1 MRLIRAV
8 FKKNSK
14 RNARRPHSRLRSNT
28 MRAGLVVAAAGLS
41 VVGNWYLAE
50 TGWMQARANDL
61 RNWAIEITG
70 DAGLRVTDV
79 IVSGRNRADAK
90 EILAAL
96 DLERG
101 SPILGADIDEA
112 RARIESMGWV
122 QSAEIARRLPD
133 VIYVRVTEREP
144 LALWQHNNRIVLID
158 PDGHTIQHS
167 DLDSFASFPLVVG
180 EGAPVVAGELIDLLR
195 AYPSV
200 AQATEAAIRVSDRR
214 WNLRLHSGIDVRLP
228 EEKLAVA
235 LDRLEEYQRE
245 HDLFDRD
252 VVAVDLRVPDR
263 LIVRVSPGAN
273 LAKPVKAKGK
283 DT

>member
-8 FKKNSK
+8 FKKKSK
-14 RNARRPHSRLRSNT
+14 RNARRPHSRLRRNT
-28 MRAGLVVAAAGLS
+28 TRAGLVVASAGLS

-61 RNWAIEITG
+61 RNWAIETTG

-79 IVSGRNRADAK
+79 VVSGRNRADSK

-101 SPILGADIDEA
+101 SPILGVDIDEA

-158 PDGHTIQHS
+158 LDGHTIQHS
-167 DLDSFASFPLVVG
+167 DLESFASFPLVVG

-273 LAKPVKAKGK
+273 LAQPVKAKGK

>member
-14 RNARRPHSRLRSNT
+14 RNARRPHSRLRRNT

-79 IVSGRNRADAK
+79 VVSGRNRADSK

-101 SPILGADIDEA
+101 SPILGVDIDEA

-195 AYPSV
+195 AYPAV

-273 LAKPVKAKGK
+273 LAKPVKVKGK

>member
-14 RNARRPHSRLRSNT
+14 RNARRPHSRLRRNT

-79 IVSGRNRADAK
+79 IVSGRNRADSK

-101 SPILGADIDEA
+101 SPILGVDIDEA

-273 LAKPVKAKGK
+273 LAQPVKVKGK

>member
-1 MRLIRAV
+1 MRLILAM

-14 RNARRPHSRLRSNT
+14 RDARRPQSRFRRNAT
-28 MRAGLVVAAAGLS
+28 RAGLVATVSGLS
-41 VVGNWYLAE
+41 VAGNWYLAE
-50 TGWMQARANDL
+50 TGWVQARANDV
-61 RNWAIEITG
+61 RDWAIETTG
-70 DAGLRVTDV
+70 DAGLRVADV
-79 IVSGRNRADAK
+79 VVSGRNRADAK

-101 SPILGADIDEA
+101 SPILGVDIDEA

-122 QSAEIARRLPD
+122 QTAEIARRLPD

-144 LALWQHNNRIVLID
+144 LALWQHNNRTVLID
-158 PDGHTIQHS
+158 RDGHTIQQS
-167 DLDSFASFPLVVG
+167 DLDSFAGFPLVVG
-180 EGAPVVAGELIDLLR
+180 EGAPAVAGELIDLLR
-195 AYPSV
+195 AYPAV
-200 AQATEAAIRVSDRR
+200 AKATEAAVRVSDRR

-235 LDRLEEYQRE
+235 LERLEEYQRE

>member
-8 FKKNSK
+8 FKKNPK
-14 RNARRPHSRLRSNT
+14 RNVRRPHSRLRRNT

-79 IVSGRNRADAK
+79 VVSGRNRADAK

-101 SPILGADIDEA
+101 SPILGVDIDEA

-195 AYPSV
+195 AYPAV

-273 LAKPVKAKGK
+273 LAPPVKVKGK

>member
-14 RNARRPHSRLRSNT
+14 RNARRPHSRLRRNT

-61 RNWAIEITG
+61 RNWAIETTG

-79 IVSGRNRADAK
+79 VVSGRNRADAK

-101 SPILGADIDEA
+101 SPILGVDIDEA

-158 PDGHTIQHS
+158 LDGHTIQHS
-167 DLDSFASFPLVVG
+167 DLESFASFPLVVG

-273 LAKPVKAKGK
+273 LAQPVKVKGK

>member
-1 MRLIRAV
+1 MRLILAM

-14 RNARRPHSRLRSNT
+14 RDARRPQSRFRRNAT
-28 MRAGLVVAAAGLS
+28 RAGLVATVSGLS
-41 VVGNWYLAE
+41 VAGNWYLAE

-61 RNWAIEITG
+61 RNWTVETTG
-70 DAGLRVTDV
+70 DAGLRVADV
-79 IVSGRNRADAK
+79 VVSGRNRADAK

-101 SPILGADIDEA
+101 TPILGVDIDEA
-112 RARIESMGWV
+112 RARIESIGWV

-144 LALWQHNNRIVLID
+144 LALWQHNNRTVLID
-158 PDGHTIQHS
+158 LDGHTIQNS

-180 EGAPVVAGELIDLLR
+180 EGAPVVARELINLLR
-195 AYPSV
+195 AYPVV
-200 AQATEAAIRVSDRR
+200 AQAMEAAIRVSDRR

-235 LDRLEEYQRE
+235 LERLEEYQRE
-245 HDLFDRD
+245 HDLFDRN

-263 LIVRVSPGAN
+263 LIVRVNPGAN

>member
-14 RNARRPHSRLRSNT
+14 RNARRPHSRLRRNT

-79 IVSGRNRADAK
+79 IVSGRNRADSK

-101 SPILGADIDEA
+101 SPILGVDIDEA

-158 PDGHTIQHS
+158 LDGHTIQHS
-167 DLDSFASFPLVVG
+167 DLESFASFPLVVG

-228 EEKLAVA
+228 EEKIAVA

-273 LAKPVKAKGK
+273 LAQPVKVKGK